1 MLQQQR
7 ATIEVHLSV
16 GDPGLPQVIT
26 ASLRVGVREGERKYT
41 QIQARTH
48 TLHTHVAHTRC
59 THTPCV
65 LHSLSLAGKWKEQ
78 PPVWHNDFAGKQ

>member
-16 GDPGLPQVIT
+16 GDPGLPQVIA
-26 ASLRVGVREGERKYT
+26 ASLRVGVRAGERKYT

-48 TLHTHVAHTRC
+48 TSHTHTHALC
-59 THTPCV
+59 T
-65 LHSLSLAGKWKEQ
+65 SLALSCRKVERTTSS
-78 PPVWHNDFAGKQ
+78 VA

>member
-7 ATIEVHLSV
+7 ATIGVHLSV

-48 TLHTHVAHTRC
+48 TLHTHIVHTLH
-59 THTPCV
+59 THTLCT
-65 LHSLSLAGKWKEQ
+65 SLALSCRKVERTTSS
-78 PPVWHNDFAGKQ
+78 VA

>member
-7 ATIEVHLSV
+7 ATVEVHLSV

-48 TLHTHVAHTRC
+48 TLHTHTLC
-59 THTPCV
+59 T
-65 LHSLSLAGKWKEQ
+65 SLALSCRKVERTTSS
-78 PPVWHNDFAGKQ
+78 VA

>member
-16 GDPGLPQVIT
+16 GDPGLPQVIA
-26 ASLRVGVREGERKYT
+26 ASLRVGVREGERKHT

-48 TLHTHVAHTRC
+48 TSHTHTRPVHF
-59 THTPCV
+59 TR
-65 LHSLSLAGKWKEQ
+65 SLLPESGKNNLQCGIMTLQGNNK
-78 PPVWHNDFAGKQ
+78 K

>member
-48 TLHTHVAHTRC
+48 TLHTHVAHTHPVYFTR
-59 THTPCV
+59 
-65 LHSLSLAGKWKEQ
+65 SLLPESGKNNLQCSIMTLQGNNK
-78 PPVWHNDFAGKQ
+78 K

>member
-7 ATIEVHLSV
+7 ATIGVHLSV

-41 QIQARTH
+41 QIQARAQ
-48 TLHTHVAHTRC
+48 TLHTH
-59 THTPCV
+59 THTHAV
-65 LHSLSLAGKWKEQ
+65 YFTRSLLPESGKNNLQCGIMTLQGNNK
-78 PPVWHNDFAGKQ
+78 K